1 MFFNLLHD
9 GKKGMVKNK
18 RDLDKNGNI
27 FGCSHLINKNHTA
40 WCLPFFDRLTNKL
53 SFIVWNMEGPD
64 EIEVSLIYNNDRYI
78 NLGKIGHMNWRM
90 EEIGNYSDSKNLI
103 VILNGKIRNTY
114 NFDES
119 FKEISYREIK
129 ER

>member
-1 MFFNLLHD
+1 
-9 GKKGMVKNK
+9 
-18 RDLDKNGNI
+18 
-27 FGCSHLINKNHTA
+27 
-40 WCLPFFDRLTNKL
+40 
-53 SFIVWNMEGPD
+53 MEGPD

-78 NLGKIGHMNWRM
+78 NLGKTGHMNWRM